1 MRQSRNPIKASIGVA
16 LVKIL
21 ARKVLP
27 WQLIE
32 YFTRYRQFITLLFGL
47 SIFFVALILCW
58 HLLKDINLCDLKN
71 AVDKLSFKSILF
83 ACLSAIGSYLMLIG
97 CEWSAAR
104 YAGVK
109 LKPSVITLG
118 GICASAIGNAIGLS
132 ALSGG
137 AIRCRLYFKQGLTT
151 IDVARMSI
159 FVTLSLGFT
168 LPLLATLAA
177 LMNTKNTSLA
187 LHLSQNSVRLI
198 SSGIICFYAGILI
211 FLYCNRLET
220 KPNKNTQLFQLYH
233 WSIRLPNLHLA
244 SYQFVI
250 SLIDTVLAGAILYF
264 LLPIQPHFTTFIMI
278 YILALV
284 AGVLSHIPG
293 GVGVFEA
300 VILAAYSSEIGAAS
314 LTVALIIYRIIY
326 ILIPLVIASFLL
338 LINESKHLFT
348 MPEVKETETG
358 IAAIIMAAAVFFAG
372 VVMMFS
378 SVLPGF
384 NHYLVNTFIP
394 NKIINIAHLVASLI
408 GVLCLLL
415 AVGIRRRLYSAW
427 GASIILLF
435 LGSICSLLRGLHWIE
450 AGTLLAIAVL
460 LIHFRHAFYR
470 KSRLNVLPFPLKSFA
485 VCFCLIAVLVWLI
498 LFIYQDVPYSH
509 SLWWQFELDTRV
521 PRALRAT
528 LGSFIL
534 LICIMLYWL
543 FHPALP
549 ILNSPKRE
557 EFIKAHQII
566 LDSDQPEG
574 GLAMTGDKS
583 LLFNESHTAFI
594 MYAKRGRSMVALYDP
609 IGDNTKRA
617 DLIWAFRDLCDAHH
631 LRPVFYQVKADN
643 LPFYMDIGLRTIKL
657 GEEALVDLEKFNLS
671 SKGYKDLRYT
681 WNRCQRDG
689 LSLEFYAP
697 GTAPLDELKVI
708 SDAWLKNKCSK
719 EKQFSL
725 GSFSKPYLDNFT
737 IAAIKFEGHI
747 IAFVNLL
754 ETNQHYSASIDLMRF
769 AQNIP
774 KLTMEFLMIG
784 LILHYK
790 EKGFKYFSLG
800 MVPLSGMQRR
810 RGAPLIQ
817 RLGALVF
824 RRGGRFYNFQ
834 GLRRFKDKFA
844 THWEPRY
851 MAVPAGLDPF
861 VALIDT
867 TMLISGG
874 LTGLKK
880 KKS

>member
-1 MRQSRNPIKASIGVA
+1 M
-16 LVKIL
+16 KIL

-97 CEWSAAR
+97 CEWSATR

-177 LMNTKNTSLA
+177 LINTKNTMLA
-187 LHLSQNSVRLI
+187 LHLSKNWIWLI
-198 SSGIICFYAGILI
+198 SSGIICLYAGILI

-220 KPNKNTQLFQLYH
+220 KPNKDTQLFQLFH
-233 WSIRLPNLHLA
+233 WSIRLPNLRLA

-250 SLIDTVLAGAILYF
+250 TLIDTVLAGAILYF
-264 LLPIQPHFTTFIMI
+264 LLPVQPHFTTFIMI

-300 VILAAYSSEIGAAS
+300 VMLAAFSSEIGAAS

-326 ILIPLVIASFLL
+326 ILIPLFIASFLL

-394 NKIINIAHLVASLI
+394 NKIINTAHLVASLI

-415 AVGIRRRLYSAW
+415 AVGLRRRLYSAW
-427 GASIILLF
+427 VASVILLF

-450 AGTLLAIAVL
+450 AGTLLTIAML
-460 LIHFRHAFYR
+460 LIYFRHAFYR
-470 KSRLNVLPFPLKSFA
+470 KSRLNVLPFPIKSFA

-498 LFIYQDVPYSH
+498 LFIYQDVPYNH

-631 LRPVFYQVKADN
+631 LRPVFYQVKAAN

-657 GEEALVDLEKFNLS
+657 GEEALVDLEEFNLS

-697 GTAPLDELKVI
+697 GSAPLDELKVI
-708 SDAWLKNKCSK
+708 SDTWLKNKHSK

-737 IAAIKFEGHI
+737 IATIKFEGRI

>member
-1 MRQSRNPIKASIGVA
+1 M
-16 LVKIL
+16 KIL

-71 AVDKLSFKSILF
+71 AADTLSIKAILF

-97 CEWSAAR
+97 CEWSATR

-159 FVTLSLGFT
+159 FVTLSLGLT

-177 LMNTKNTSLA
+177 LINTKNTMLA
-187 LHLSQNSVRLI
+187 LHLSKNWIGLI
-198 SSGIICFYAGILI
+198 SSGIISLYAGILI

-220 KPNKNTQLFQLYH
+220 KPNKDTQLFQLFH
-233 WSIRLPNLHLA
+233 WSIRLPNLRLA

-250 SLIDTVLAGAILYF
+250 TLIDTVLAGAILYF

-300 VILAAYSSEIGAAS
+300 VMLAAFSSEIGAAS

-326 ILIPLVIASFLL
+326 ILIPLFIASFLL

-394 NKIINIAHLVASLI
+394 NKIINTAHLVASLI

-415 AVGIRRRLYSAW
+415 AVGLRRRLYSAW
-427 GASIILLF
+427 VASVILLF

-450 AGTLLAIAVL
+450 AGTLLTIAML
-460 LIHFRHAFYR
+460 LIYFRHAFYR
-470 KSRLNVLPFPLKSFA
+470 KSRLNVLPFPIKSFA

-498 LFIYQDVPYSH
+498 LFIYQDVPYNH

-566 LDSDQPEG
+566 LDSEQPEG

-631 LRPVFYQVKADN
+631 LRPVFYQVKAAN

-657 GEEALVDLEKFNLS
+657 GEEALVDLEEFNLS

-697 GTAPLDELKVI
+697 GSAPLDELKVI
-708 SDAWLKNKCSK
+708 SDAWLKNKHSK

-737 IAAIKFEGHI
+737 IATIKFEGRI

>member
-1 MRQSRNPIKASIGVA
+1 M
-16 LVKIL
+16 KIL

-71 AVDKLSFKSILF
+71 AADTLSIKAILF
-83 ACLSAIGSYLMLIG
+83 ACLSTIGSYLMLIG
-97 CEWSAAR
+97 CEWSATR

-177 LMNTKNTSLA
+177 LMNTKNTMLA
-187 LHLSQNSVRLI
+187 LHLSKNWIGLI
-198 SSGIICFYAGILI
+198 SSGIISLYSGILI

-220 KPNKNTQLFQLYH
+220 KPNKDTQLFQLFH
-233 WSIRLPNLHLA
+233 WSIRLPNLRLA

-250 SLIDTVLAGAILYF
+250 TLIDTVLAGAILYF
-264 LLPIQPHFTTFIMI
+264 LLPVQPHFTTFIMI

-300 VILAAYSSEIGAAS
+300 VMLAAFSSEIGAAS

-326 ILIPLVIASFLL
+326 ILIPLFIASFLL
-338 LINESKHLFT
+338 LINENKHLFT
-348 MPEVKETETG
+348 LPEVKETETG

-394 NKIINIAHLVASLI
+394 NKIINTAHLVASLI

-415 AVGIRRRLYSAW
+415 AVGLRRRLYSAW
-427 GASIILLF
+427 VASVILLF

-450 AGTLLAIAVL
+450 AGTLLTIAML
-460 LIHFRHAFYR
+460 LIYFRHAFYR
-470 KSRLNVLPFPLKSFA
+470 KSRLNVLPFPIKSFA

-498 LFIYQDVPYSH
+498 LFIYQDVPYNH

-557 EFIKAHQII
+557 ELIKAHQII
-566 LDSDQPEG
+566 LDSAQPEG

-631 LRPVFYQVKADN
+631 LRPVFYQVKAAN

-657 GEEALVDLEKFNLS
+657 GEEALVDLEEFNLS

-697 GTAPLDELKVI
+697 GSAPLDELKVI
-708 SDAWLKNKCSK
+708 SDAWLKNKHSK

-737 IAAIKFEGHI
+737 IATIKFEGRI

>member
-1 MRQSRNPIKASIGVA
+1 M
-16 LVKIL
+16 KIL

-71 AVDKLSFKSILF
+71 AADTLSIKAILF

-97 CEWSAAR
+97 CEWSATR
-104 YAGVK
+104 YAGVR

-159 FVTLSLGFT
+159 FVTLSSGLT

-177 LMNTKNTSLA
+177 LINTKNTMLA
-187 LHLSQNSVRLI
+187 LHLSKNWIWLI
-198 SSGIICFYAGILI
+198 SSGIISLYAGILI
-211 FLYCNRLET
+211 FLYCNRLKT
-220 KPNKNTQLFQLYH
+220 KPNKDTQLFQLFH
-233 WSIRLPNLHLA
+233 WSIRLPNLRLA

-264 LLPIQPHFTTFIMI
+264 LLPVQPHFTTFIMI

-300 VILAAYSSEIGAAS
+300 VMLAAFSSEIGAAS

-326 ILIPLVIASFLL
+326 ILIPLFIASFLL

-394 NKIINIAHLVASLI
+394 NKIINTAHLVASLI

-415 AVGIRRRLYSAW
+415 AVGLRRRLYSAW
-427 GASIILLF
+427 VASVILLF

-450 AGTLLAIAVL
+450 AGTLLTIAML
-460 LIHFRHAFYR
+460 LIYFRHAFYR
-470 KSRLNVLPFPLKSFA
+470 KSRLNVLPFPIKSFA

-498 LFIYQDVPYSH
+498 LFIYQDVPYNH

-557 EFIKAHQII
+557 ELIKAHQII
-566 LDSDQPEG
+566 LDSAQPEG

-594 MYAKRGRSMVALYDP
+594 MYAKRGRSMIALYDP

-631 LRPVFYQVKADN
+631 LRPVFYQVKAAN

-657 GEEALVDLEKFNLS
+657 GEEALVDLEEFNLS

-697 GTAPLDELKVI
+697 GSAPLDELKVI
-708 SDAWLKNKCSK
+708 SDAWLKNKHSK

-737 IAAIKFEGHI
+737 IATIKFESRI

>member
-1 MRQSRNPIKASIGVA
+1 M
-16 LVKIL
+16 KIL

-71 AVDKLSFKSILF
+71 AADTLSIKAILF
-83 ACLSAIGSYLMLIG
+83 ACLSTIGSYLMLIG
-97 CEWSAAR
+97 CEWSATR

-177 LMNTKNTSLA
+177 LMNTKNTMLA
-187 LHLSQNSVRLI
+187 LHLSKNWIGLI
-198 SSGIICFYAGILI
+198 SSGIISLYSGILI

-220 KPNKNTQLFQLYH
+220 KPNKDTQLFQLFH
-233 WSIRLPNLHLA
+233 WSIRLPNLRLA

-250 SLIDTVLAGAILYF
+250 TLIDTVLAGAILYF
-264 LLPIQPHFTTFIMI
+264 LLPVQPHFTTFIMI

-300 VILAAYSSEIGAAS
+300 VMLAAFSSEIGAAS

-326 ILIPLVIASFLL
+326 ILIPLFIASFLL

-348 MPEVKETETG
+348 LPEVKETETG

-394 NKIINIAHLVASLI
+394 NKIINTAHLVASLI

-415 AVGIRRRLYSAW
+415 AVGLRRRLYSAW
-427 GASIILLF
+427 VASVILLF

-450 AGTLLAIAVL
+450 AGTLLTIAML
-460 LIHFRHAFYR
+460 LIYFRHAFYR
-470 KSRLNVLPFPLKSFA
+470 KSRLNVLPFPIKSFA

-498 LFIYQDVPYSH
+498 LFIYQDVPYNH

-557 EFIKAHQII
+557 ELIKAHQII
-566 LDSDQPEG
+566 LDSAQPEG

-631 LRPVFYQVKADN
+631 LRPVFYQVKAAN

-657 GEEALVDLEKFNLS
+657 GEEALVDLEEFNLS

-697 GTAPLDELKVI
+697 GSAPLDELKVI
-708 SDAWLKNKCSK
+708 SDAWLKNKHSK

-737 IAAIKFEGHI
+737 IATIKFEGRI

-769 AQNIP
+769 VQNIP

-790 EKGFKYFSLG
+790 EKRFKYFSLG

>member
-1 MRQSRNPIKASIGVA
+1 M
-16 LVKIL
+16 KIL

-32 YFTRYRQFITLLFGL
+32 YFTRYRQIITLLFGL
-47 SIFFVALILCW
+47 SIFFIALILCW

-71 AVDKLSFKSILF
+71 AVDNLSTIAILL

-97 CEWSAAR
+97 CEWCATR

-109 LKPSVITLG
+109 LKPSVIMLG

-159 FVTLSLGFT
+159 FVTLSLGLT
-168 LPLLATLAA
+168 LPLLATIAA
-177 LMNTKNTSLA
+177 LINIQNTMLA
-187 LHLSQNSVRLI
+187 LHLSQKNVVLI
-198 SSGIICFYAGILI
+198 SCGIICFYAGMLI

-220 KPNKNTQLFQLYH
+220 KPNKDTQLFQLFH
-233 WSIRLPNLHLA
+233 WSIRLPNLRLA
-244 SYQFVI
+244 SHQFVI
-250 SLIDTVLAGAILYF
+250 TLIDTVLAGTILYF
-264 LLPIQPHFTTFIMI
+264 LVPVQPHFITFIMI

-293 GVGVFEA
+293 GVGIFEA
-300 VILAAYSSEIGAAS
+300 VMLAAFSSEIGPAS

-338 LINESKHLFT
+338 LINESKHFFA

-372 VVMMFS
+372 MVMMFS

-384 NHYLVNTFIP
+384 NHHLVSTFIP
-394 NKIINIAHLVASLI
+394 NKIINTAHLVASLI
-408 GVLCLLL
+408 GVLCVLL
-415 AVGIRRRLYSAW
+415 AVGVRRRLYSAW
-427 GASIILLF
+427 AASIILLF

-450 AGTLLAIAVL
+450 ASTLFTIAML

-470 KSRLNVLPFPLKSFA
+470 KSRLNVLPFPFKSFA

-521 PRALRAT
+521 PRVLRAT

-557 EFIKAHQII
+557 ELTKAHQII
-566 LDSDQPEG
+566 LNSAQPEG

-609 IGDNTKRA
+609 IGDNTDRA
-617 DLIWAFRDLCDAHH
+617 DLIWDFRDLCDAHH
-631 LRPVFYQVKADN
+631 LRPVFYQVKATN

-657 GEEALVDLEKFNLS
+657 GEEALVNLEKFDLS

-689 LSLEFYAP
+689 LGLEFYAP
-697 GTAPLDELKVI
+697 GSAPLDELKVV
-708 SDAWLKNKCSK
+708 SDSWLKSKHSK

-725 GSFSKPYLDNFT
+725 GSFSKSYLDNFT
-737 IAAIKFEGHI
+737 IAAIKFEGRI

-769 AQNIP
+769 AENIP

-790 EKGFKYFSLG
+790 EKGFEYFSLG

-817 RLGALVF
+817 RFGALVF

>member
-1 MRQSRNPIKASIGVA
+1 M
-16 LVKIL
+16 KIL

-71 AVDKLSFKSILF
+71 AADTLSIKAILF
-83 ACLSAIGSYLMLIG
+83 ACLSTIGSYLMLIG
-97 CEWSAAR
+97 CEWSATR

-159 FVTLSLGFT
+159 FVTLSLGLT

-177 LMNTKNTSLA
+177 LINTKNTMLA
-187 LHLSQNSVRLI
+187 LHLSKNWIWLI
-198 SSGIICFYAGILI
+198 SSGIISLYAGILI

-220 KPNKNTQLFQLYH
+220 KPNKDTQLFQLFH
-233 WSIRLPNLHLA
+233 WSIRLPNLRLA

-250 SLIDTVLAGAILYF
+250 TLIDTVLAGAILYF

-300 VILAAYSSEIGAAS
+300 VMLAAFSSEVGAAS

-326 ILIPLVIASFLL
+326 ILIPLFIASFLL

-348 MPEVKETETG
+348 LPEVKETETG

-394 NKIINIAHLVASLI
+394 NKIINTAHLVASLI

-415 AVGIRRRLYSAW
+415 SVGLRRRLYSAW
-427 GASIILLF
+427 VASVILLF

-450 AGTLLAIAVL
+450 AGTLLTIAML
-460 LIHFRHAFYR
+460 LIYFRHAFYR
-470 KSRLNVLPFPLKSFA
+470 KSRLNVLPFPIKSFA

-498 LFIYQDVPYSH
+498 LFIYQDVPYNH

-557 EFIKAHQII
+557 ELIKAHQII
-566 LDSDQPEG
+566 LDSAQPEG

-631 LRPVFYQVKADN
+631 LRPVFYQVKAAN

-657 GEEALVDLEKFNLS
+657 GEEALVDLEEFNLS

-697 GTAPLDELKVI
+697 GSAPLDELKVI
-708 SDAWLKNKCSK
+708 SDTWLNNKHSK

-737 IAAIKFEGHI
+737 IATIKFEGRI

>member
-1 MRQSRNPIKASIGVA
+1 M
-16 LVKIL
+16 KIL

-71 AVDKLSFKSILF
+71 AADTLSIKAILF
-83 ACLSAIGSYLMLIG
+83 ACLSTIGSYLMLIG
-97 CEWSAAR
+97 CEWSATR

-159 FVTLSLGFT
+159 FVTLSLGLT

-177 LMNTKNTSLA
+177 LINTKNTMLA
-187 LHLSQNSVRLI
+187 LHLSKNWIWLI
-198 SSGIICFYAGILI
+198 SSGIISLYAGILI

-220 KPNKNTQLFQLYH
+220 KPNKDTQLFQLFH
-233 WSIRLPNLHLA
+233 WSIRLPNLRLA

-250 SLIDTVLAGAILYF
+250 TLIDTVLAGAILYF

-300 VILAAYSSEIGAAS
+300 VMLAAFSSEVGAAS

-326 ILIPLVIASFLL
+326 ILIPLFIASFLL

-348 MPEVKETETG
+348 LPEVKETETG

-394 NKIINIAHLVASLI
+394 NKIINTAHLVASLI

-415 AVGIRRRLYSAW
+415 SVGLRRRLYSAW
-427 GASIILLF
+427 VASVILLF

-450 AGTLLAIAVL
+450 AGTLLTIAML
-460 LIHFRHAFYR
+460 LIYFRHAFYR
-470 KSRLNVLPFPLKSFA
+470 KSRLNVLPFPIKSFA

-498 LFIYQDVPYSH
+498 LFIYQDVPYNH

-557 EFIKAHQII
+557 ELIKAHQII
-566 LDSDQPEG
+566 LDSAQPEG

-631 LRPVFYQVKADN
+631 LRPVFYQVKAAN

-657 GEEALVDLEKFNLS
+657 GEEALVDLEEFNLS

-697 GTAPLDELKVI
+697 GSAPLDELKVI
-708 SDAWLKNKCSK
+708 SDAWLKNKHSK

-737 IAAIKFEGHI
+737 IATIKFEGRI

>member
-1 MRQSRNPIKASIGVA
+1 M
-16 LVKIL
+16 KIL

-71 AVDKLSFKSILF
+71 AADTLSIKAILF

-97 CEWSAAR
+97 CEWSATR
-104 YAGVK
+104 YAGVR

-159 FVTLSLGFT
+159 FVTLSLGLT

-177 LMNTKNTSLA
+177 LINTKNTMLA
-187 LHLSQNSVRLI
+187 LHLSKNWIWLI
-198 SSGIICFYAGILI
+198 SSGIISLYAGILI

-220 KPNKNTQLFQLYH
+220 KPNKDTQLFQLFH
-233 WSIRLPNLHLA
+233 WSIRLPNLRLA

-250 SLIDTVLAGAILYF
+250 TLIDTVLAGAILYF

-300 VILAAYSSEIGAAS
+300 VMLAAFSSEIGAAS

-326 ILIPLVIASFLL
+326 ILIPLFIASFLL

-348 MPEVKETETG
+348 LPEVKETETG

-372 VVMMFS
+372 LVMMFS

-394 NKIINIAHLVASLI
+394 NKIINTAHLVASLI

-415 AVGIRRRLYSAW
+415 AVGLRRRLYSAW
-427 GASIILLF
+427 VASVILLF

-450 AGTLLAIAVL
+450 AGTLLTIAML
-460 LIHFRHAFYR
+460 LIYFRHAFYR
-470 KSRLNVLPFPLKSFA
+470 KSRLNVLPFPIKSFA

-498 LFIYQDVPYSH
+498 LFIYQDVPYNH

-557 EFIKAHQII
+557 ELIKAHQII
-566 LDSDQPEG
+566 LDSAQPEG

-583 LLFNESHTAFI
+583 LLFNESYTAFI

-631 LRPVFYQVKADN
+631 LRPVFYQVKAAN

-657 GEEALVDLEKFNLS
+657 GEEALVDLEEFNLS

-697 GTAPLDELKVI
+697 GSAPLDELKVI
-708 SDAWLKNKCSK
+708 SDAWLKNKHSK

-737 IAAIKFEGHI
+737 IATIKFEGRI

>member
-1 MRQSRNPIKASIGVA
+1 M
-16 LVKIL
+16 KIL

-71 AVDKLSFKSILF
+71 AADTLSIKAILF
-83 ACLSAIGSYLMLIG
+83 ACLSTIGSYLMLIG
-97 CEWSAAR
+97 CEWSATR

-177 LMNTKNTSLA
+177 LMNTKNTMLA
-187 LHLSQNSVRLI
+187 LHLSKNWIGLI
-198 SSGIICFYAGILI
+198 SSGIISLYSGILI

-220 KPNKNTQLFQLYH
+220 KPNKDTQLFQLFH
-233 WSIRLPNLHLA
+233 WSIRLPNLRLA

-250 SLIDTVLAGAILYF
+250 TLIDTVLAGAILYF

-300 VILAAYSSEIGAAS
+300 VMLAAFSSEIGAAS

-326 ILIPLVIASFLL
+326 ILIPLFIASFLL

-394 NKIINIAHLVASLI
+394 NKIINTAHLVASLI

-415 AVGIRRRLYSAW
+415 AVGLRRRLYSAW
-427 GASIILLF
+427 VASVILLF

-450 AGTLLAIAVL
+450 AGTLLTIAML
-460 LIHFRHAFYR
+460 LIYFRHAFYR
-470 KSRLNVLPFPLKSFA
+470 KSRLNVLPFPIKSFA

-498 LFIYQDVPYSH
+498 LFIYQDVPYNH

-557 EFIKAHQII
+557 ELIKAHQII
-566 LDSDQPEG
+566 LDSAQPEG

-631 LRPVFYQVKADN
+631 LRPVFYQVKAAN

-657 GEEALVDLEKFNLS
+657 GEEALVDLEEFNLS

-697 GTAPLDELKVI
+697 GSAPLDELKVI
-708 SDAWLKNKCSK
+708 SDAWLKNKHSK

-737 IAAIKFEGHI
+737 IATIKFEGRI

>member
-1 MRQSRNPIKASIGVA
+1 M
-16 LVKIL
+16 KIL

-71 AVDKLSFKSILF
+71 AADTLSIKAILF
-83 ACLSAIGSYLMLIG
+83 ACLSTIGSYLMLIG
-97 CEWSAAR
+97 CEWSATR

-159 FVTLSLGFT
+159 FVTLSLGLT

-177 LMNTKNTSLA
+177 LINTKNTMLA
-187 LHLSQNSVRLI
+187 LHLSKNWIWLI
-198 SSGIICFYAGILI
+198 SSGIISLYAGILI

-220 KPNKNTQLFQLYH
+220 KPNKDTQLFQLFH
-233 WSIRLPNLHLA
+233 WSIRLPNLRLA

-250 SLIDTVLAGAILYF
+250 TLIDTVLAGAILYF

-300 VILAAYSSEIGAAS
+300 VMLAAFSSEVGAAS

-326 ILIPLVIASFLL
+326 ILIPLFIASFLL

-394 NKIINIAHLVASLI
+394 NKIINTAHLVASLI

-415 AVGIRRRLYSAW
+415 SVGLRRRLYSAW
-427 GASIILLF
+427 VASVILLF

-450 AGTLLAIAVL
+450 AGTLLTIAML
-460 LIHFRHAFYR
+460 LIYFRHAFYR
-470 KSRLNVLPFPLKSFA
+470 KSRLNVLPFPIKSFA

-498 LFIYQDVPYSH
+498 LFIYQDVPYNH

-557 EFIKAHQII
+557 ELIKAHQII
-566 LDSDQPEG
+566 LDSAQPEG

-631 LRPVFYQVKADN
+631 LRPVFYQVKAAN

-657 GEEALVDLEKFNLS
+657 GEEALVDLEEFNLS

-697 GTAPLDELKVI
+697 GSAPLDELKVI
-708 SDAWLKNKCSK
+708 SDAWLKNKHSK

-737 IAAIKFEGHI
+737 IATIKFEGRI

>member
-1 MRQSRNPIKASIGVA
+1 M
-16 LVKIL
+16 KIL

-71 AVDKLSFKSILF
+71 AADTLSIKAILF
-83 ACLSAIGSYLMLIG
+83 ACLSAIGSYLILIG
-97 CEWSAAR
+97 CEWSATR
-104 YAGVK
+104 YAGVR

-177 LMNTKNTSLA
+177 LMNTKNTMLA
-187 LHLSQNSVRLI
+187 LHLSKNWIWLI
-198 SSGIICFYAGILI
+198 SSGIISLYAGILI

-220 KPNKNTQLFQLYH
+220 KPNKDTQLFQLFH
-233 WSIRLPNLHLA
+233 WSIRLPNLRLA

-250 SLIDTVLAGAILYF
+250 TLIDTVLAGAILYF
-264 LLPIQPHFTTFIMI
+264 LLPVQPHFTTFIMI

-293 GVGVFEA
+293 GVGIFEA
-300 VILAAYSSEIGAAS
+300 VMLAAFSSEIGAAS

-326 ILIPLVIASFLL
+326 ILIPLFIASFLL

-348 MPEVKETETG
+348 LPEVKETETG

-394 NKIINIAHLVASLI
+394 NKIINTAHLVASLI

-415 AVGIRRRLYSAW
+415 AVGLRRRLYSAW
-427 GASIILLF
+427 VASVILLF

-450 AGTLLAIAVL
+450 AGTLLTIAML
-460 LIHFRHAFYR
+460 LIYFRHAFYR
-470 KSRLNVLPFPLKSFA
+470 KSRLNVLPFPIKSFA

-498 LFIYQDVPYSH
+498 LFIYQDVPYNH

-557 EFIKAHQII
+557 ELIKAHQII
-566 LDSDQPEG
+566 LDSAQPEG

-631 LRPVFYQVKADN
+631 LRPVFYQVKAAN

-657 GEEALVDLEKFNLS
+657 GEEALVDLEEFNLS

-697 GTAPLDELKVI
+697 GSAPLDELKVI
-708 SDAWLKNKCSK
+708 SDAWLKNKHSK

-737 IAAIKFEGHI
+737 IATIKFEGRI

-851 MAVPAGLDPF
+851 MAVSAGLDPF

>member
-1 MRQSRNPIKASIGVA
+1 M
-16 LVKIL
+16 KIL

-71 AVDKLSFKSILF
+71 AADTLSIKAILF

-97 CEWSAAR
+97 CEWSATR

-177 LMNTKNTSLA
+177 LMNTKNTMLA
-187 LHLSQNSVRLI
+187 LHLSKNWIGLI
-198 SSGIICFYAGILI
+198 SSGIISLYAGILI

-220 KPNKNTQLFQLYH
+220 KPNKDTQLFQLFH
-233 WSIRLPNLHLA
+233 WSIRLPNLRLA

-250 SLIDTVLAGAILYF
+250 TLIDTVLAGAILYF
-264 LLPIQPHFTTFIMI
+264 LLPVQPHFTTFIMI

-300 VILAAYSSEIGAAS
+300 VMLAAFSSEIGAAS

-326 ILIPLVIASFLL
+326 ILIPLFIASFLL

-394 NKIINIAHLVASLI
+394 NKIINTAHLVASLI

-415 AVGIRRRLYSAW
+415 AVGLRRRLYSAW
-427 GASIILLF
+427 VASVILLF

-450 AGTLLAIAVL
+450 AGTLLTIAML
-460 LIHFRHAFYR
+460 LIYFRHAFYR
-470 KSRLNVLPFPLKSFA
+470 KSRLNVLPFPIKSFA

-498 LFIYQDVPYSH
+498 LFIYQDVPYNH

-557 EFIKAHQII
+557 ELIKAHQII
-566 LDSDQPEG
+566 LDSAQPEG

-631 LRPVFYQVKADN
+631 LRPVFYQVKAAN

-657 GEEALVDLEKFNLS
+657 GEEALVDLEEFNLS

-697 GTAPLDELKVI
+697 GSAPLDELKVI
-708 SDAWLKNKCSK
+708 SDAWLKNKHSK

-737 IAAIKFEGHI
+737 IATIKFEGRI

>member
-1 MRQSRNPIKASIGVA
+1 M
-16 LVKIL
+16 KIL

-71 AVDKLSFKSILF
+71 AADTLSIKAILF

-97 CEWSAAR
+97 CEWSATR

-159 FVTLSLGFT
+159 FVTLSLGLT

-177 LMNTKNTSLA
+177 LINTKNTMLA
-187 LHLSQNSVRLI
+187 LHLSKNWIWLI
-198 SSGIICFYAGILI
+198 SSGIICLYVAMLI

-220 KPNKNTQLFQLYH
+220 KPNKDTQLFQLFH
-233 WSIRLPNLHLA
+233 WSIRLPNLRLA

-250 SLIDTVLAGAILYF
+250 TLIDTVLAGAILYF
-264 LLPIQPHFTTFIMI
+264 LLPVQPHFTTFIMI

-300 VILAAYSSEIGAAS
+300 VMLAAFSSEIGAAS

-326 ILIPLVIASFLL
+326 ILIPLFIASFLL
-338 LINESKHLFT
+338 LISESKHLFT

-394 NKIINIAHLVASLI
+394 NKIINTAHLVASLI

-415 AVGIRRRLYSAW
+415 AVGLRRRLYSAW
-427 GASIILLF
+427 VASVILLF

-450 AGTLLAIAVL
+450 AGTLLTIAML
-460 LIHFRHAFYR
+460 LIYFRHAFYR
-470 KSRLNVLPFPLKSFA
+470 KSRLNVLPFPIKSFA

-498 LFIYQDVPYSH
+498 LFIYQDVPYNH

-557 EFIKAHQII
+557 ELIKAHQII
-566 LDSDQPEG
+566 LDSAQPEG

-631 LRPVFYQVKADN
+631 LRPVFYQVKAAN

-657 GEEALVDLEKFNLS
+657 GEEALVDLEEFNLS

-697 GTAPLDELKVI
+697 GSAPLDELKVI
-708 SDAWLKNKCSK
+708 SDAWLKNKHSK

-737 IAAIKFEGHI
+737 IATIKFEGRI

>member
-1 MRQSRNPIKASIGVA
+1 M
-16 LVKIL
+16 KIL

-71 AVDKLSFKSILF
+71 AADTLSIKAILF
-83 ACLSAIGSYLMLIG
+83 ACLSTIGSYLMLIG
-97 CEWSAAR
+97 CEWSATR

-109 LKPSVITLG
+109 LKSSVITLG

-177 LMNTKNTSLA
+177 LMNTKNTMLA
-187 LHLSQNSVRLI
+187 LHLSKNWIGLI
-198 SSGIICFYAGILI
+198 SSGIICLYAGILI
-211 FLYCNRLET
+211 FLCCNRLKT
-220 KPNKNTQLFQLYH
+220 KPNKDTQLFQLFH
-233 WSIRLPNLHLA
+233 WSIRLPNLRLA

-250 SLIDTVLAGAILYF
+250 ALIDTVLAGAILYF
-264 LLPIQPHFTTFIMI
+264 LLPVQPHFTTFIMI

-300 VILAAYSSEIGAAS
+300 VMLAAFSSEIGAAS

-326 ILIPLVIASFLL
+326 ILIPLFIASFLL

-348 MPEVKETETG
+348 LPEVKETETG

-394 NKIINIAHLVASLI
+394 NKIINTAHLVASLI

-415 AVGIRRRLYSAW
+415 AVGLRRRLYSAW
-427 GASIILLF
+427 VASVILLF

-450 AGTLLAIAVL
+450 AGTLLTIAML
-460 LIHFRHAFYR
+460 LIYFRHAFYR
-470 KSRLNVLPFPLKSFA
+470 KSRLNVLPFPIKSFA

-498 LFIYQDVPYSH
+498 LFIYQDVPYNH

-557 EFIKAHQII
+557 ELIKAHQII
-566 LDSDQPEG
+566 LDSAQPEG

-594 MYAKRGRSMVALYDP
+594 MYAKRGRSMIALYDP

-631 LRPVFYQVKADN
+631 LRPVFYQVKAAN

-657 GEEALVDLEKFNLS
+657 GEEALVDLEEFNLS

-697 GTAPLDELKVI
+697 GSAPLDELKVI
-708 SDAWLKNKCSK
+708 SDAWLKNKHSK

-737 IAAIKFEGHI
+737 IATIKFEGRI

>member
-1 MRQSRNPIKASIGVA
+1 M
-16 LVKIL
+16 KIL

-71 AVDKLSFKSILF
+71 AADTLSIKAILF
-83 ACLSAIGSYLMLIG
+83 ACLSTIGSYLMLIG
-97 CEWSAAR
+97 CEWSATR

-109 LKPSVITLG
+109 LKSSVITLG

-177 LMNTKNTSLA
+177 LMNTKNTMLA
-187 LHLSQNSVRLI
+187 LHLSKNWIGLI
-198 SSGIICFYAGILI
+198 SSGIISLYAGILI
-211 FLYCNRLET
+211 FLYCNRLKT
-220 KPNKNTQLFQLYH
+220 KPNKDTQLFQLFH
-233 WSIRLPNLHLA
+233 WSIRLPNLRLA

-250 SLIDTVLAGAILYF
+250 ALIDTVLAGAILYF
-264 LLPIQPHFTTFIMI
+264 LLPVQPHFTTFIMI

-300 VILAAYSSEIGAAS
+300 VMLAAFSSEIGAAS

-326 ILIPLVIASFLL
+326 ILIPLFIASFLL

-348 MPEVKETETG
+348 LPEVKETETG

-394 NKIINIAHLVASLI
+394 NKIINTAHLVASLI

-415 AVGIRRRLYSAW
+415 AVGLRRRLYSAW
-427 GASIILLF
+427 VASVILLF

-450 AGTLLAIAVL
+450 AGTLLTIAML
-460 LIHFRHAFYR
+460 LIYFRHAFYR
-470 KSRLNVLPFPLKSFA
+470 KSRLNVLPFPIKSFA

-498 LFIYQDVPYSH
+498 LFIYQDVPYNH

-557 EFIKAHQII
+557 ELIKAHQII
-566 LDSDQPEG
+566 LDSAQPEG

-594 MYAKRGRSMVALYDP
+594 MYAKRGRSMIALYDP

-631 LRPVFYQVKADN
+631 LRPVFYQVKAAN

-657 GEEALVDLEKFNLS
+657 GEEALVDLEEFNLS

-697 GTAPLDELKVI
+697 GSAPLDELKVI
-708 SDAWLKNKCSK
+708 SDAWLKNKHSK

-737 IAAIKFEGHI
+737 IATIKFEGRI

>member
-1 MRQSRNPIKASIGVA
+1 MRQSRNPIKASIGVV

-47 SIFFVALILCW
+47 SIFFVALIFCW

-83 ACLSAIGSYLMLIG
+83 ACLSAIGSYLILIG

-233 WSIRLPNLHLA
+233 WSIRLPNLRLA

-300 VILAAYSSEIGAAS
+300 VILAAFSSEIGAAS

-415 AVGIRRRLYSAW
+415 AMGIRRRLYSAW
-427 GASIILLF
+427 SASIILLF

-509 SLWWQFELDTRV
+509 SLWWQFELDT
-521 PRALRAT
+521 
-528 LGSFIL
+528 
-534 LICIMLYWL
+534 
-543 FHPALP
+543 
-549 ILNSPKRE
+549 
-557 EFIKAHQII
+557 
-566 LDSDQPEG
+566 
-574 GLAMTGDKS
+574 
-583 LLFNESHTAFI
+583 
-594 MYAKRGRSMVALYDP
+594 
-609 IGDNTKRA
+609 
-617 DLIWAFRDLCDAHH
+617 
-631 LRPVFYQVKADN
+631 
-643 LPFYMDIGLRTIKL
+643 
-657 GEEALVDLEKFNLS
+657 
-671 SKGYKDLRYT
+671 
-681 WNRCQRDG
+681 
-689 LSLEFYAP
+689 
-697 GTAPLDELKVI
+697 
-708 SDAWLKNKCSK
+708 
-719 EKQFSL
+719 
-725 GSFSKPYLDNFT
+725 
-737 IAAIKFEGHI
+737 
-747 IAFVNLL
+747 
-754 ETNQHYSASIDLMRF
+754 
-769 AQNIP
+769 
-774 KLTMEFLMIG
+774 
-784 LILHYK
+784 
-790 EKGFKYFSLG
+790 
-800 MVPLSGMQRR
+800 
-810 RGAPLIQ
+810 
-817 RLGALVF
+817 
-824 RRGGRFYNFQ
+824 
-834 GLRRFKDKFA
+834 
-844 THWEPRY
+844 
-851 MAVPAGLDPF
+851 
-861 VALIDT
+861 
-867 TMLISGG
+867 
-874 LTGLKK
+874 
-880 KKS
+880 

>member
-1 MRQSRNPIKASIGVA
+1 M
-16 LVKIL
+16 KIL

-71 AVDKLSFKSILF
+71 AADTLSIKAILF
-83 ACLSAIGSYLMLIG
+83 ACLSTIGSYLMLIG
-97 CEWSAAR
+97 CEWSATR

-177 LMNTKNTSLA
+177 LMNTKNTMLA
-187 LHLSQNSVRLI
+187 LHLSKNWIGLI
-198 SSGIICFYAGILI
+198 SSGIISLYSGILI

-220 KPNKNTQLFQLYH
+220 KPNKDTQLFQLFH
-233 WSIRLPNLHLA
+233 WSIRLPNLRLA

-250 SLIDTVLAGAILYF
+250 TLIDTVLAGAILYF
-264 LLPIQPHFTTFIMI
+264 LLPVQPHFTTFIMI

-300 VILAAYSSEIGAAS
+300 VMLAAFSSEIGAAS

-326 ILIPLVIASFLL
+326 ILIPLFIASFLL

-348 MPEVKETETG
+348 LPEVKETETG

-394 NKIINIAHLVASLI
+394 NKIINTAHLVASLI

-415 AVGIRRRLYSAW
+415 AVGLRRRLYSAW
-427 GASIILLF
+427 VASVILLF

-450 AGTLLAIAVL
+450 AGTLLTIAML
-460 LIHFRHAFYR
+460 LIYFRHAFYR
-470 KSRLNVLPFPLKSFA
+470 KSRLNVLPFPIKSFA

-498 LFIYQDVPYSH
+498 LFIYQDVPYNH

-557 EFIKAHQII
+557 ELIKAHQII
-566 LDSDQPEG
+566 LDSAQPEG

-631 LRPVFYQVKADN
+631 LRPVFYQIKAAN

-657 GEEALVDLEKFNLS
+657 GEEALVDLEEFNLS

-697 GTAPLDELKVI
+697 GSAPLDELKVI
-708 SDAWLKNKCSK
+708 SDTWLKNKYSK

-737 IAAIKFEGHI
+737 IATIKFEGRI

>member
-1 MRQSRNPIKASIGVA
+1 M
-16 LVKIL
+16 KIL

-71 AVDKLSFKSILF
+71 AADTLSIKAILF
-83 ACLSAIGSYLMLIG
+83 ACLSTIGSYLMLIG
-97 CEWSAAR
+97 CEWSATR

-168 LPLLATLAA
+168 LPLLTTLAA
-177 LMNTKNTSLA
+177 LMNTKNTMLA
-187 LHLSQNSVRLI
+187 LHLSKNWIGLI
-198 SSGIICFYAGILI
+198 SSGIISLYSGILI

-220 KPNKNTQLFQLYH
+220 KPNKDTQLFQLFH
-233 WSIRLPNLHLA
+233 WSIRLPNLRLA

-250 SLIDTVLAGAILYF
+250 TLIDTVLAGAILYF

-300 VILAAYSSEIGAAS
+300 VMLAAFSSEIGAAS

-326 ILIPLVIASFLL
+326 ILIPLFIASFLL

-394 NKIINIAHLVASLI
+394 NKIINTAHLVASLI

-415 AVGIRRRLYSAW
+415 AVGLRRRLYSAW
-427 GASIILLF
+427 VASVILLF

-450 AGTLLAIAVL
+450 AGTLLTIAML
-460 LIHFRHAFYR
+460 LIYFRHAFYR
-470 KSRLNVLPFPLKSFA
+470 KSRLNVLPFPIKSFA

-631 LRPVFYQVKADN
+631 LRPVFYQVKAAN

-657 GEEALVDLEKFNLS
+657 GEEALVDLEEFNLS

-697 GTAPLDELKVI
+697 GSAPLDELKVI
-708 SDAWLKNKCSK
+708 SDAWLKNKHSK

-737 IAAIKFEGHI
+737 IATIKFEGRI

>member
-1 MRQSRNPIKASIGVA
+1 M
-16 LVKIL
+16 KIL

-71 AVDKLSFKSILF
+71 AADTLSIKAILF
-83 ACLSAIGSYLMLIG
+83 ACLSTIGSYLMLIG
-97 CEWSAAR
+97 CEWSATR

-177 LMNTKNTSLA
+177 LMNTKNTMLA
-187 LHLSQNSVRLI
+187 LHLSKNWIGLI
-198 SSGIICFYAGILI
+198 SSGIISLYSGILI

-220 KPNKNTQLFQLYH
+220 KPNKDTQLFQLFH
-233 WSIRLPNLHLA
+233 WSIRLPNLRLA

-250 SLIDTVLAGAILYF
+250 TLIDTVLAGAILYF

-300 VILAAYSSEIGAAS
+300 VMLAAFSSEIGAAS

-326 ILIPLVIASFLL
+326 ILIPLFIASFLL

-394 NKIINIAHLVASLI
+394 NKIINTAHLVASLI

-415 AVGIRRRLYSAW
+415 AVGLRRRLYSAW
-427 GASIILLF
+427 VASVILLF
-435 LGSICSLLRGLHWIE
+435 LGSICSLLRDLHWIE
-450 AGTLLAIAVL
+450 AGTLLTIAML
-460 LIHFRHAFYR
+460 LIYFRHAFYR
-470 KSRLNVLPFPLKSFA
+470 KSRLNVLPFPIKSFA

-549 ILNSPKRE
+549 ILNNPKRE

-631 LRPVFYQVKADN
+631 LRPVFYQVKAAN

-657 GEEALVDLEKFNLS
+657 GEEALVDLEEFNLS

-697 GTAPLDELKVI
+697 GSAPLDELKVI
-708 SDAWLKNKCSK
+708 SDAWLKNKHSK

-737 IAAIKFEGHI
+737 IATIKFEGRI

>member
-1 MRQSRNPIKASIGVA
+1 M
-16 LVKIL
+16 KIL

-71 AVDKLSFKSILF
+71 AADTLSIKAILF
-83 ACLSAIGSYLMLIG
+83 ACLSTIGSYLMLIG
-97 CEWSAAR
+97 CEWSATR

-177 LMNTKNTSLA
+177 LMNTKNTMLA
-187 LHLSQNSVRLI
+187 LHLSKNWIGLI
-198 SSGIICFYAGILI
+198 SSGIISLYSGILI

-220 KPNKNTQLFQLYH
+220 KPNKDTQLFQLFH
-233 WSIRLPNLHLA
+233 WSIRLPNLRLA

-250 SLIDTVLAGAILYF
+250 TLIDTVLAGAILYF
-264 LLPIQPHFTTFIMI
+264 LLPVQPHFTTFIMI

-300 VILAAYSSEIGAAS
+300 VMLAAFSSEIGAAS

-326 ILIPLVIASFLL
+326 ILIPLFIASFLL
-338 LINESKHLFT
+338 LINENKHLFT
-348 MPEVKETETG
+348 LPEVKETETG

-394 NKIINIAHLVASLI
+394 NKIINTAHLVASLI

-415 AVGIRRRLYSAW
+415 AVGLRRRLYSAW
-427 GASIILLF
+427 VASVILLF

-450 AGTLLAIAVL
+450 AGTLLTIAML
-460 LIHFRHAFYR
+460 LIYFRHAFYR
-470 KSRLNVLPFPLKSFA
+470 KSRLNVLPFPIKSFA

-498 LFIYQDVPYSH
+498 LFIYQDVPYNH

-566 LDSDQPEG
+566 LDSAQPEG

-609 IGDNTKRA
+609 IGNNTKRA

-631 LRPVFYQVKADN
+631 LRPVFYQVKAAN

-657 GEEALVDLEKFNLS
+657 GEEALVDLEEFNLS

-697 GTAPLDELKVI
+697 GSAPLDELKVI
-708 SDAWLKNKCSK
+708 SDAWLKNKHSK

-737 IAAIKFEGHI
+737 IATIKFEGRI

>member
-1 MRQSRNPIKASIGVA
+1 M
-16 LVKIL
+16 KIL

-71 AVDKLSFKSILF
+71 AADTLSIKAILF
-83 ACLSAIGSYLMLIG
+83 ACLSTIGSYLMLIG
-97 CEWSAAR
+97 CEWSATR

-109 LKPSVITLG
+109 LKPSIITLG

-177 LMNTKNTSLA
+177 LMNTKNTMLA
-187 LHLSQNSVRLI
+187 LHLSKNWIGLI
-198 SSGIICFYAGILI
+198 SSGIISLYSGILI

-220 KPNKNTQLFQLYH
+220 KPNKDTQLFQLFH
-233 WSIRLPNLHLA
+233 WSIRLPNLRLA

-250 SLIDTVLAGAILYF
+250 TLIDTVLAGAILYF

-300 VILAAYSSEIGAAS
+300 VMLAAFSSEIGAAS

-326 ILIPLVIASFLL
+326 ILIPLFIASFLL

-348 MPEVKETETG
+348 LPEVKETETG

-394 NKIINIAHLVASLI
+394 NKIINTAHLVASLI

-415 AVGIRRRLYSAW
+415 AVGLRRRLYSAW
-427 GASIILLF
+427 VASVILLF

-450 AGTLLAIAVL
+450 AGTLLTIAML
-460 LIHFRHAFYR
+460 LIYFRHAFYR
-470 KSRLNVLPFPLKSFA
+470 KSRLNVLPFPIKSFA

-498 LFIYQDVPYSH
+498 LFIYQDVPYNH

-557 EFIKAHQII
+557 ELIKAHQII
-566 LDSDQPEG
+566 LDSAQPEG

-631 LRPVFYQVKADN
+631 LRPVFYQVKAAN

-657 GEEALVDLEKFNLS
+657 GEEALVDLEEFNLS

-697 GTAPLDELKVI
+697 GSAPLDELKVI
-708 SDAWLKNKCSK
+708 SDAWLKNKHSK

-737 IAAIKFEGHI
+737 IATIKFEGRI

>member
-1 MRQSRNPIKASIGVA
+1 M
-16 LVKIL
+16 KIL

-71 AVDKLSFKSILF
+71 AADTLSIKAILF
-83 ACLSAIGSYLMLIG
+83 SCLSAIGSYLMLIG
-97 CEWSAAR
+97 CEWSATR

-109 LKPSVITLG
+109 LKLSVITLG

-151 IDVARMSI
+151 IDIARMSI
-159 FVTLSLGFT
+159 FVTLSLGLT

-177 LMNTKNTSLA
+177 LINTKNTMLA
-187 LHLSQNSVRLI
+187 LHLSKNWIWLI
-198 SSGIICFYAGILI
+198 SSGIICLYVAMLI

-220 KPNKNTQLFQLYH
+220 KPNKDTQLFQLFH
-233 WSIRLPNLHLA
+233 WSIRLPNLRLA
-244 SYQFVI
+244 FYQFVI
-250 SLIDTVLAGAILYF
+250 TLIDTVLAGAILYF

-300 VILAAYSSEIGAAS
+300 VMLAAFSSEIGAAS

-326 ILIPLVIASFLL
+326 ILIPLFIASFLL

-394 NKIINIAHLVASLI
+394 NKIINTAHLVASLI

-415 AVGIRRRLYSAW
+415 AVGLRRRLYSAW
-427 GASIILLF
+427 VASVILLF

-450 AGTLLAIAVL
+450 AGTLLTIAML
-460 LIHFRHAFYR
+460 LIYFRHAFYR
-470 KSRLNVLPFPLKSFA
+470 KSRLNVLPFPIKSFA

-498 LFIYQDVPYSH
+498 LFIYQDVPYNH

-557 EFIKAHQII
+557 ELIKAHQII
-566 LDSDQPEG
+566 LDSAQPEG

-631 LRPVFYQVKADN
+631 LRPVFYQVKAAN

-657 GEEALVDLEKFNLS
+657 GEEALVDLGEFNLS

-697 GTAPLDELKVI
+697 GSAPLDELKVI
-708 SDAWLKNKCSK
+708 SDAWLKNKRSK

-725 GSFSKPYLDNFT
+725 GSFSKSYLDNFT

-867 TMLISGG
+867 TILISGG

>member
-1 MRQSRNPIKASIGVA
+1 M
-16 LVKIL
+16 KIL

-71 AVDKLSFKSILF
+71 AADTLSIKAILF
-83 ACLSAIGSYLMLIG
+83 ACLSTIGSYLMLIG
-97 CEWSAAR
+97 CEWSATR

-177 LMNTKNTSLA
+177 LMNTKNTMLA
-187 LHLSQNSVRLI
+187 LHLSKNWIGLI
-198 SSGIICFYAGILI
+198 SSGIISLYSGILI

-220 KPNKNTQLFQLYH
+220 KPNKDTQLFQLFH
-233 WSIRLPNLHLA
+233 WSIRLPNLRLA

-250 SLIDTVLAGAILYF
+250 TLIDTVLAGAILYF

-300 VILAAYSSEIGAAS
+300 VMLAAFSSEIGAAS

-326 ILIPLVIASFLL
+326 ILIPLFIASFLL

-348 MPEVKETETG
+348 LPEVKETETG

-394 NKIINIAHLVASLI
+394 NKIINTAHLVASLI

-415 AVGIRRRLYSAW
+415 AVGLRRRLYSAW
-427 GASIILLF
+427 VASVILLF

-450 AGTLLAIAVL
+450 AGTLLTIAML
-460 LIHFRHAFYR
+460 LIYFRHAFYR
-470 KSRLNVLPFPLKSFA
+470 KSRLNVLPFPIKSFA

-498 LFIYQDVPYSH
+498 LFIYQDVPYNH

-557 EFIKAHQII
+557 ELIKAHQII
-566 LDSDQPEG
+566 LDSAQPEG

-594 MYAKRGRSMVALYDP
+594 MYAKRGRSMIALYDP

-631 LRPVFYQVKADN
+631 LRPVFYQVKAAN

-657 GEEALVDLEKFNLS
+657 GEEALVDLEEFNLS

-697 GTAPLDELKVI
+697 GSAPLDELKVI
-708 SDAWLKNKCSK
+708 SDAWLKNKHSK

-737 IAAIKFEGHI
+737 IATIKFEGRI

>member
-1 MRQSRNPIKASIGVA
+1 M
-16 LVKIL
+16 KIL

-71 AVDKLSFKSILF
+71 AADTLSIKAILF
-83 ACLSAIGSYLMLIG
+83 ACLSTIGSYLMLIG
-97 CEWSAAR
+97 CEWSATR

-109 LKPSVITLG
+109 LKPSIITLG

-177 LMNTKNTSLA
+177 LMNTKNTMLA
-187 LHLSQNSVRLI
+187 LHLSKNWIGLI
-198 SSGIICFYAGILI
+198 SSGIISLYSGILI

-220 KPNKNTQLFQLYH
+220 KPNKDTQLFQLFH
-233 WSIRLPNLHLA
+233 WSIRLPNLRLA

-250 SLIDTVLAGAILYF
+250 TLIDTVLAGAILYF

-300 VILAAYSSEIGAAS
+300 VMLAAFSSEIGAAS

-326 ILIPLVIASFLL
+326 ILIPLFIASFLL

-348 MPEVKETETG
+348 LPEVKETETG

-394 NKIINIAHLVASLI
+394 NKIINTAHLVASLI

-415 AVGIRRRLYSAW
+415 AVGLRRRLYSAW
-427 GASIILLF
+427 VASVILLF

-450 AGTLLAIAVL
+450 AGTLLTIAML
-460 LIHFRHAFYR
+460 LIYFRHAFYR
-470 KSRLNVLPFPLKSFA
+470 KSRLNVLPFPIKSFA

-498 LFIYQDVPYSH
+498 LFIYQDVPYNH

-557 EFIKAHQII
+557 ELIKAHQII
-566 LDSDQPEG
+566 LDSAQPEG

-631 LRPVFYQVKADN
+631 LRPVFYQVKAAN

-657 GEEALVDLEKFNLS
+657 GEEALVDLEEFNLS

-697 GTAPLDELKVI
+697 GSAPLDELKVI
-708 SDAWLKNKCSK
+708 SDAWLKNKHSK

-737 IAAIKFEGHI
+737 IATIKFEGRI

-824 RRGGRFYNFQ
+824 RRGDRFYNFQ

-851 MAVPAGLDPF
+851 MAVPAGLDPY

>member
-1 MRQSRNPIKASIGVA
+1 M
-16 LVKIL
+16 KIL

-71 AVDKLSFKSILF
+71 AADTLSIKAILF

-97 CEWSAAR
+97 CEWSATR
-104 YAGVK
+104 YAGVR

-159 FVTLSLGFT
+159 FVTLSLGLT

-177 LMNTKNTSLA
+177 LINTKNTMLA
-187 LHLSQNSVRLI
+187 LHLSKNWIWLI
-198 SSGIICFYAGILI
+198 SSGIISLYAGILI

-220 KPNKNTQLFQLYH
+220 KPNKDTQLFQLFH
-233 WSIRLPNLHLA
+233 WSIRLPNLRLA
-244 SYQFVI
+244 SYQFVTT
-250 SLIDTVLAGAILYF
+250 LIDTVLAGAILYF

-300 VILAAYSSEIGAAS
+300 VMLAAFSSEIGAAS

-326 ILIPLVIASFLL
+326 ILIPLFIASFLL

-348 MPEVKETETG
+348 LPEVKETETG

-394 NKIINIAHLVASLI
+394 NKIINTAHLVASLI

-415 AVGIRRRLYSAW
+415 AVGLRRRLYSAW
-427 GASIILLF
+427 VASVILLF

-450 AGTLLAIAVL
+450 AGTLLTIAML
-460 LIHFRHAFYR
+460 LIYFRHAFYR
-470 KSRLNVLPFPLKSFA
+470 KSRLNVLPFPIKSFA

-498 LFIYQDVPYSH
+498 LFIYQDVPYNH

-557 EFIKAHQII
+557 ELIKAHQII
-566 LDSDQPEG
+566 LDSAQPEG

-631 LRPVFYQVKADN
+631 LRPVFYQVKAAN

-697 GTAPLDELKVI
+697 GSAPLDELKVI
-708 SDAWLKNKCSK
+708 SDTWLNNKHSK

-737 IAAIKFEGHI
+737 IATIKFEGRI